1 MNEKIKKIFY
11 EHIGKAQELIELGR
25 LDEAFSTLEIAH
37 VLGQRSI
44 IPHTVSHLYML
55 RIGLL
60 KRDVREILG
69 QLFRIPTGMIG
80 SAVGILPIGNT
91 GGSNVSPFK
100 KMKTSDEIKE
110 LMK

>member
-1 MNEKIKKIFY
+1 MNGKIKIIFY
-11 EHIGKAQELIELGR
+11 KHIEKAKELIKLGR
-25 LDEAFSTLEIAH
+25 LDEAFSVLEIAH

-80 SAVGILPIGNT
+80 SAVGISPIGNT

-100 KMKTSDEIKE
+100 QMKISEEIKE
-110 LMK
+110 LMR